1 MFIQEKNPYDCS
13 TCRKSF
19 TKPAHLKELMLVHK
33 GDKPYYREACSEG
46 LVCFSNFIKQKRVHT
61 WRKPNTC
68 DLHCTCI
75 TNSSDSKIHKRQKS
89 RIFVVYVVDAL
100 LIHLI

>member
-19 TKPAHLKELMLVHK
+19 TKPAHLKEQKLVHK
-33 GDKPYYREACSEG
+33 GDKPYNSETCKEG
-46 LVCFSNFIKQKRVHT
+46 FVCFSNFIRHKRVHT
-61 WRKPNTC
+61 
-68 DLHCTCI
+68 L
-75 TNSSDSKIHKRQKS
+75 
-89 RIFVVYVVDAL
+89 VVYSALAL